1 MVFVVEQLQDA
12 VAFDN
17 GMMELESQQQA
28 GKSDVRGIGM
38 KLELVVF
45 KNASC
50 ELEAWRN
57 LNR

>member
-1 MVFVVEQLQDA
+1 MEQLQDA

-17 GMMELESQQQA
+17 GMIELESQQQA
-28 GKSDVRGIGM
+28 GKSDVRGIGHGM

>member
-1 MVFVVEQLQDA
+1 MEQLQDA

-28 GKSDVRGIGM
+28 GKSDVRGIGHGM